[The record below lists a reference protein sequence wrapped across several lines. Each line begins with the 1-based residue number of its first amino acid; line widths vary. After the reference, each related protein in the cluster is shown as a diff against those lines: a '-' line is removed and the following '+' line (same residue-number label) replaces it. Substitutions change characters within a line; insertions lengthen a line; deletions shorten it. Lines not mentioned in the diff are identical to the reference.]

1 VIEHAMSEPATS
13 EHAIEIDRYGGP
25 EELVWRAVSRGPIGD
40 GEVRIRTS
48 FTAVNRADVEIRRG
62 EWPVM
67 QDSPFP
73 YTPGLEVVGVVE
85 SVGAS
90 SGSGVAVGDRVIT
103 MMQHLGGI
111 WGERPGGYGE
121 FVVVAADAV
130 ARVPADVDPEQI
142 AALGLVAVTASAG
155 LARLALKAGS
165 RVVVHGA
172 SGGIGSVAVSIAA
185 ARGCEVVAVLP
196 RPGKD
201 DYVRSLGARTVVAL
215 DSGSLLEALGP
226 RSVDAVLETT
236 GERTFADSCAVL
248 RRGGRLCLVGALTG
262 PDLTLSAW
270 DLLQDLVLTGW
281 SSENLDGDA
290 LRAAVG
296 DIVEQV
302 RAGRLRAPAIERFA
316 MADAA
321 AAHRAMERGELRG
334 RALLVP

>member
-1 VIEHAMSEPATS
+1 MT

-25 EELVWRAVSRGPIGD
+25 EELVWREVSRPEPRA
-40 GEVRIRTS
+40 GEVRIRTA
-48 FTAVNRADVEIRRG
+48 FAAVNRADIEIRRG
-62 EWPVM
+62 EWPIM
-67 QDSPFP
+67 QDEPFP

-85 SVGAS
+85 SVDPD
-90 SGSGVAVGDRVIT
+90 VLRVRPGDRVIT

-121 FVVVAADAV
+121 CVVVDADTLATL
-130 ARVPADVDPEQI
+130 PTDVDLEQI

-155 LARLALKAGS
+155 LRRLALEPGA

-172 SGGIGSVAVSIAA
+172 SGGVGSAAVTMAA
-185 ARGCEVVAVLP
+185 ASGAEVIAVLP
-196 RPGKD
+196 RAGKEG
-201 DYVRSLGARTVVAL
+201 YVRSLGASEVVRL
-215 DSGSLLEALGP
+215 DAGTLLDALGA

-236 GERTFADSCAVL
+236 GARTFADSVAVL

-290 LRAAVG
+290 LREAMAQIVDAVRSG
-296 DIVEQV
+296 
-302 RAGRLRAPAIERFA
+302 ALRAPAIERFA
-316 MADAA
+316 MSRAA
-321 AAHRAMERGELRG
+321 AAHRAMERGELAG
-334 RALLVP
+334 RALLVAP